1 VIDWHGNRIGGV
13 MLQCDRA
20 DRSMTMALAK
30 SVCMVTLLGIYGCAR
45 PVTNTTTPIA
55 ATVRPVPSSE
65 GTILSLRAITMRSER
80 DPWRVALLADASGAA
95 TAADDGNSRLTEFI
109 IRIDSGST
117 ISVVQT
123 NELGFRP
130 GDRVVVLHDGHAHIA
145 RPG

>member
-1 VIDWHGNRIGGV
+1 
-13 MLQCDRA
+13 
-20 DRSMTMALAK
+20 MTLAR
-30 SVCMVTLLGIYGCAR
+30 SVCLLALLGIAGCGRA
-45 PVTNTTTPIA
+45 VTNPAASTA
-55 ATVRPVPSSE
+55 ATARPVPSSE
-65 GTILSLRAITMRSER
+65 GTILSLRAVAVRGER

-95 TAADDGNSRLTEFI
+95 TTADDGNSHLTEFI

>member
-1 VIDWHGNRIGGV
+1 
-13 MLQCDRA
+13 
-20 DRSMTMALAK
+20 MTLAG
-30 SVCMVTLLGIYGCAR
+30 SVCLLALLGIAGCAR
-45 PVTNTTTPIA
+45 PVANNAIPGA

-65 GTILSLRAITMRSER
+65 GTILSLRAVAVRSER
-80 DPWRVALLADASGAA
+80 DPWRVALLAGASGAA